1 MTEDKLPE
9 LPNPAY
15 GWTPDYYC
23 GWTYDENPSVRYH
36 ELHLFTEDQMQAYA
50 RQAVQEA
57 VEAEREFHRRV
68 LKRLHIGRDLYE
80 ETAAAIRGTT
90 SQPAKE
96 KT

>member
-1 MTEDKLPE
+1 MTDVKLPE
-9 LPNPAY
+9 PAA
-15 GWTPDYYC
+15 
-23 GWTYDENPSVRYH
+23 
-36 ELHLFTEDQMQAYA
+36 FTTQIKEGRVIFMARVSLNTQGLVGIFTSDQL

>member
-57 VEAEREFHRRV
+57 VEAERERAAKV
-68 LKRLHIGRDLYE
+68 CEDLSAFDMDDPGASA
-80 ETAAAIRGTT
+80 AAAIRSG
-90 SQPAKE
+90 A
-96 KT
+96 